1 MKITFLGTA
10 AATSFPLTFCRCKN
24 CEDAR
29 KFKGKSIRKRSSLLI
44 DDTILIDMGPDFLT
58 ALNMYNKDITKIKYL
73 LQTHHHSDHFDAG
86 HFVTRWT
93 EYATVNAPHLDIVA
107 SEKCF
112 DKMAEMI
119 KNNEDI
125 DIFEE
130 VWQKDLNISL
140 HNLEHSQT
148 IKFEDYNITAA
159 ESLHDARNGSQLYL
173 IEQNNKK
180 LLYATDT
187 VPFSNKALEILK
199 DKELDFL
206 ILDHTYG
213 NVLNS
218 GGHLNEK
225 QFIEEIEKFKQINA
239 INSNTKIYATHISH
253 EGCSYHEE
261 MEKLANGK
269 YKIAFDGLEI
279 EI

>member
-10 AATSFPLTFCRCKN
+10 AATSFPLTFCKCKN

-44 DDTILIDMGPDFLT
+44 DDVILIDMGPDFVT
-58 ALNMYNKDITKIKYL
+58 ALNMYDKDITKIKFL
-73 LQTHHHSDHFDAG
+73 LQTHPHSDHFDAG

-93 EYATVNAPHLDIVA
+93 EYASVKVPHLDIVA

-112 DKMAEMI
+112 NKMSEMI

-125 DIFEE
+125 DIFSKN
-130 VWQKDLNISL
+130 WQKDLNISL
-140 HNLEHSQT
+140 KKLKHAENVKL
-148 IKFEDYNITAA
+148 KDYKVTAV
-159 ESLHDARNGSQLYL
+159 ESLHDTIQGSQLYL
-173 IEQNNKK
+173 IEKNNVK

-187 VPFSNKALEILK
+187 VPFSEKALKFLK
-199 DKELDFL
+199 NKDVDCL

-213 NVLNS
+213 DVENC

-225 QFIEEIEKFKQINA
+225 QFREEIEKLKQIKA
-239 INSNTKIYATHISH
+239 VSSKTRIFATHISH
-253 EGCSYHEE
+253 EGCAYHEE
-261 MEKLANGK
+261 MEKMANGL
-269 YKIAFDGLEI
+269 YEIAFDGLEI
-279 EI
+279 IV

>member
-1 MKITFLGTA
+1 MKIIFLGTA

-44 DDTILIDMGPDFLT
+44 DDTILIDMGPDFVT

-73 LQTHHHSDHFDAG
+73 LQTHPHSDHFDAG

-112 DKMAEMI
+112 NKMSEMI

-125 DIFEE
+125 DIFNED
-130 VWQKDLNISL
+130 WQKDLNISL
-140 HNLEHSQT
+140 VNIEHSQS
-148 IKFEDYNITAA
+148 IKFEDYTITAV
-159 ESLHDARNGSQLYL
+159 ESLHDVNQGSLLYL
-173 IEQNNKK
+173 IEKDNKK
-180 LLYATDT
+180 FLYATDT
-187 VPFSNKALEILK
+187 VLFSSKALDLLK
-199 DKELDFL
+199 NKDLDCL

-213 NVLNS
+213 DVLNS
-218 GGHLNEK
+218 EGHLNKK
-225 QFIEEIEKFKQINA
+225 QFLEEIEKLKQIKA
-239 INSNTKIYATHISH
+239 ISNKTKILATHISH
-253 EGCSYHEE
+253 EGCPYHEK
-261 MEKLANGK
+261 MEHLTNGL
-269 YKIAFDGLEI
+269 YEIAYDGLI
-279 EI
+279 INL

>member
-29 KFKGKSIRKRSSLLI
+29 EFKGKSIRKRSSLLI
-44 DDTILIDMGPDFLT
+44 DDTILIDMGPDFIT
-58 ALNMYNKDITKIKYL
+58 ALNMYDKDITKIKYL
-73 LQTHHHSDHFDAG
+73 LQTHPHSDHFDAG

-112 DKMAEMI
+112 NKMSEMI

-125 DIFEE
+125 DIFNSS
-130 VWQKDLNISL
+130 WQKDLNISL
-140 HNLEHSQT
+140 IKIKHSQSV
-148 IKFEDYNITAA
+148 KFEDYTITAV
-159 ESLHDARNGSQLYL
+159 ESLHDINQGSLLYL
-173 IEQNNKK
+173 IEKDNKN

-187 VPFSNKALEILK
+187 VPFSSKALDLLK
-199 DKELDFL
+199 NKDLDCL

-213 NVLNS
+213 DVENC
-218 GGHLNEK
+218 GGHLNKK
-225 QFIEEIEKFKQINA
+225 QFLEEIEKLKQIKA
-239 INSNTKIYATHISH
+239 ISNKTKIYANHISH
-253 EGCSYHEE
+253 EGCPYHEE
-261 MEKLANGK
+261 MEKQANGL
-269 YKIAFDGLEI
+269 YEIAYDGLEI
-279 EI
+279 KL